1 LLQQLICFSLAQEGI
16 DETFIKEA
24 ILTRLGDDNVDVV
37 LATLSAFEVSKR
49 FVGVHVLFVNAF
61 LFLLHGP

>member
-1 LLQQLICFSLAQEGI
+1 MQQLICFSLPQEGI

-37 LATLSAFEVSKR
+37 LAALSAFEVSKHSLD
-49 FVGVHVLFVNAF
+49 VHILFVNAF
-61 LFLLHGP
+61 LFLSCGP